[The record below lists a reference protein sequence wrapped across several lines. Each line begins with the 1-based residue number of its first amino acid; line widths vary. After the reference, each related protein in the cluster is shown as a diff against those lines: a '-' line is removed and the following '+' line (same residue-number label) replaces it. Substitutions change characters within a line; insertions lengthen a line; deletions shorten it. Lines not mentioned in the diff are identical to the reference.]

1 MKAVKEK
8 KKILVYAT
16 GYRKTNQYQNNQGSY
31 DWRVRDDN
39 TLLLVFGQLDMYQS
53 IEGRLL

>member
-16 GYRKTNQYQNNQGSY
+16 GYSKTNQCQNNQGKY